1 MAHVVD
7 YVRSEGMLYF
17 TEKPLNDVDGVIL
30 AQLAYMDFDFLYEK
44 AIHSLSDFT
53 SDALIRRAMH
63 NTWDAAGNISL
74 LRALIRSPRFRN
86 ISWHGY
92 KNLLRPTEEQQFTA
106 ITLDLG
112 NGVYYLA
119 YRGTSSSLID
129 WKEDLNMTF
138 LQAVPSQT
146 SARDYFERISR
157 IYPGRY
163 YLGGHSK
170 GGNLAVYAAV
180 NAPQRLQQKIIG
192 VYSVDGPGI
201 KQDIPDAIADRVHK
215 LIPESSV
222 IGLLLEPGK
231 NYTVVASE
239 ANGIDQ
245 HSPHTWIL
253 ENNAFLEVGA
263 ISSFSKFTEKSV
275 SKWLESVDDATKQEF
290 LNSLFGVFAAARFTR
305 LPEVT
310 GDIPATMRIIG
321 RQVRGMRPEDQQQ
334 WRTVTDAFVSSVVS
348 EAQEVISRRR
358 ENLASEVG
366 GALSKTLETVKS
378 AVPIVRSMIQTGD
391 NSVDT
396 ESPKVL

>member
-1 MAHVVD
+1 
-7 YVRSEGMLYF
+7 
-17 TEKPLNDVDGVIL
+17 
-30 AQLAYMDFDFLYEK
+30 
-44 AIHSLSDFT
+44 
-53 SDALIRRAMH
+53 
-63 NTWDAAGNISL
+63 
-74 LRALIRSPRFRN
+74 
-86 ISWHGY
+86 
-92 KNLLRPTEEQQFTA
+92 
-106 ITLDLG
+106 
-112 NGVYYLA
+112 
-119 YRGTSSSLID
+119 
-129 WKEDLNMTF
+129 MTF